1 MGAPKISTAES
12 AVMEALWRKSP
23 LSAEEIAAEVA
34 EPQGWTLATV
44 KTLINR
50 LLKKA
55 AIGATPE
62 GRRYLYHPLAPRAD
76 WLAAES
82 KGLLDRL
89 FDGRLAPMVSHLSQA
104 KALTGDD
111 IAALRKLIAEIDE
124 EDAQ

>member
-1 MGAPKISTAES
+1 MKISAAES
-12 AVMEALWRKSP
+12 IVMEALWRKSP
-23 LSAEEIAAEVA
+23 QSAEEIAGEVA
-34 EPQGWTLATV
+34 EPQGWSFATV

-62 GRRYLYHPLAPRAD
+62 GRRYLYHPLAPRED

-89 FDGRLAPMVSHLSQA
+89 FDGRLAPMVSHLSQSR
-104 KALTGDD
+104 ALSPDD
-111 IAALRKLIAEIDE
+111 IAELKRLIADIE
-124 EDAQ
+124 EDAP